1 MMASE
6 REPHNDL
13 ARIRRVLNATN
24 WDIEWLAERVPA
36 LVEEIEYLR
45 CELNEARNAPDL
57 LLEGFGV
64 DSIEELW
71 QGPDE

>member
-1 MMASE
+1 VATE
-6 REPHNDL
+6 REPRNDL
-13 ARIRRVLNATN
+13 AHIRQVLNATN

-64 DSIEELW
+64 GNIEELW
-71 QGPDE
+71 QEPDE